1 MTNRMPRG
9 LTPILLLAAAL
20 CAPTTRT
27 HAQLNAVD
35 FGSDRWQMVSATID
49 TRLDRTCLSGAA
61 VLPDVVFE
69 NGVIEVD
76 LLTTGARS
84 YPGIIFRMQS
94 GTDYERFYIR
104 PHRSGLYPDAMQY
117 TPVINGVAGWQLY
130 NGDGYT
136 AAAEILKG
144 EWTHVKLEVHGSQAR
159 VFLGDGSEPA
169 LTVHHLEHGAS
180 SGMIGVYGP
189 NDETACFANFTYRAD
204 DDLVFEDPPT
214 AITPPGT
221 ITDWEVSRPHKAETV
236 DRDQYPGFYAI
247 FFAEWQKVSP
257 KPSGLVDVAKYVARS
272 EGGPDLVMAR
282 TTVRSDRRQQVT
294 FSFGYSDEIDLFLN
308 GHKVFAGNSSYQ
320 YRDPSFLGI
329 VGLHDAVRLTL
340 EPGLNE
346 IALMVTETFGGW
358 GFMGAIDG
366 EIGPTVAAHHRMTKA
381 WETPDEFLTPESVL
395 YDPERDVLYV
405 TSFDAQFTATPDFT
419 GYISKVG
426 LDGEIQELE
435 WITDLNAPTGM
446 SIYDD
451 KLYVLE
457 RGYLTEIDIA
467 RGELRERYPIPGS
480 DFVNDLIIDH
490 RGNIYITDTSPSSHA
505 DSRIYRFRDGEF
517 EVWYGGDEINR
528 ANGIFLHDNTLLVGN
543 TGDGILKGI
552 DLDTKVMADIVG
564 LGAGVLDGI
573 RVDNEGNYLVSH
585 WEGQVYLV
593 SPSGEV
599 VEVLDTM
606 EQRLNAAD
614 FEFIPESNLLI
625 IPTFLGNR
633 VVAYRLE
640 AQ

>member
-1 MTNRMPRG
+1 MTNCMPRG
-9 LTPILLLAAAL
+9 LTPITLLAVAL
-20 CAPTTRT
+20 CAPTTRI
-27 HAQLNAVD
+27 HAQLNVVD
-35 FGSDRWQMVSATID
+35 FGSDRWQMVDATID

-84 YPGIIFRMQS
+84 YPGIIFRMRS

-117 TPVINGVAGWQLY
+117 TPVINGIAGWQLY

-136 AAAEILKG
+136 AGAEIPED
-144 EWTHVKLEVHGSQAR
+144 EWIHVKLEVRGSQAR
-159 VFLGDGSEPA
+159 VFLDADSEPA
-169 LTVHHLEHGAS
+169 LTIHHLEHGPS

-189 NDETACFANFTYRAD
+189 NDETACFANFTYRVG
-204 DDLVFEDPPT
+204 DDLVFDDPPT
-214 AITPPGT
+214 VTTPPGI
-221 ITDWEVSRPHKAETV
+221 ITGWEISRSYKAQQV
-236 DRDQYPGFYAI
+236 NRDQYPGFYAI
-247 FFAEWQKVSP
+247 FGANWKRVTP
-257 KPSGLVDVAKYVARS
+257 DAAGRVDIAKQTPRS
-272 EGGPDLVMAR
+272 QGGPDLVLAR
-282 TTVRSDRRQQVT
+282 TTIRSDLKQNVP
-294 FSFGYSDEIDLFLN
+294 FSFGYSDEVDVFLN
-308 GHKVFAGNSSYQ
+308 GHKVFSGNSSYQ

-329 VGLHDAVRLTL
+329 VGLHDAIVLPL
-340 EPGLNE
+340 EKGLNE
-346 IALMVTETFGGW
+346 IFLMVTETFGGW

-366 EIGPTVAAHHRMTKA
+366 EIGPPITAHHRMTKA
-381 WETPDEFLTPESVL
+381 WETPDDFLTPESVL
-395 YDPERDVLYV
+395 YDTERDVLYV
-405 TSFDAQFTATPDFT
+405 TSFDAQFAATPDFT

-435 WITDLNAPTGM
+435 WITDLNGPTGM
-446 SIYDD
+446 AIHDD

-480 DFVNDLIIDH
+480 DFVNDLVIDH
-490 RGNIYITDTSPSSHA
+490 EGNIYITDTSPSSHA
-505 DSRIYRFRDGEF
+505 DSRIYRFMDGEF
-517 EVWYGGDEINR
+517 EVWYGGEEINR

-543 TGDGILKGI
+543 TGDGVLKGI
-552 DLDTKVMADIVG
+552 DLDTKVVTDIGG

-585 WEGQVYLV
+585 WEGQTYLV

-599 VEVLDTM
+599 VQVLDTM
-606 EQRLNAAD
+606 GDMLNAAD
-614 FEFIPESNLLI
+614 FEFIRERNLLV